1 MRTLIAYRTK
11 YGTTAACA
19 RQLAEKIGGEVTVVD
34 LARGRAPDP
43 AQYDVVLVGGSIH
56 AGTIQRQVASFCEKN
71 RAALLSRKVGVFLCC
86 LYTGEEAAIQM
97 QSSFPDW
104 LLAHAFARAFPG
116 AEIHY
121 GKLTLIDR
129 FLVRSLLHP
138 PGDVSRL
145 NPAALDEL
153 AAAARAAAGPAR

>member
-1 MRTLIAYRTK
+1 MRTLIVYRSK

-34 LARGRAPDP
+34 LAETRSPDVAP
-43 AQYDVVLVGGSIH
+43 YDVVLVGGSIH
-56 AGTIQRQVASFCEKN
+56 AGKIQRQVVSFCEKN
-71 RAALLSRKVGVFLCC
+71 RAALLSRKAGVFLCC
-86 LYTGEEAAIQM
+86 LFTGEEAAIEM
-97 QSSFPDW
+97 QSAFPDW
-104 LLAHAFARAFPG
+104 LLAHAFARVFPG

-121 GKLTLIDR
+121 SRLTLVDR
-129 FLVRSLLHP
+129 FLVRGLLHP

-153 AAAARAAAGPAR
+153 AAAARAAGGPVR

>member
-19 RQLAEKIGGEVTVVD
+19 RRLAEKIGGEVTVVG
-34 LARGRAPDP
+34 LAKGRSPDVTP
-43 AQYDVVLVGGSIH
+43 YDVVLVGGSIH
-56 AGTIQRQVASFCEKN
+56 AGKIQRQVVSFCEKN
-71 RAALLSRKVGVFLCC
+71 RAALLSRKAGLFLCC
-86 LYTGEEAAIQM
+86 LFTGEEAAIQM
-97 QSSFPDW
+97 QSAFPDW

-121 GKLTLIDR
+121 GRLTLIDR
-129 FLVRSLLHP
+129 ILVGSLPHP
-138 PGDVSRL
+138 PGDISRL

-153 AAAARAAAGPAR
+153 AAAAKAAGSKR

>member
-11 YGTTAACA
+11 YGTAAACA
-19 RQLAEKIGGEVTVVD
+19 RKLAEKIGGEVNVVD
-34 LARGRAPDP
+34 LAAGRAPDLAP
-43 AQYDVVLVGGSIH
+43 YDVVLVGGSIH
-56 AGTIQRQVASFCEKN
+56 AGKIQRQVVSFCEKN

-86 LYTGEEAAIQM
+86 LYTGEEAVIQM

-116 AEIHY
+116 AEIRY
-121 GKLTLIDR
+121 GSLTPIDR

-145 NPAALDEL
+145 NPSALDEL
-153 AAAARAAAGPAR
+153 AAAARAAAGPTR